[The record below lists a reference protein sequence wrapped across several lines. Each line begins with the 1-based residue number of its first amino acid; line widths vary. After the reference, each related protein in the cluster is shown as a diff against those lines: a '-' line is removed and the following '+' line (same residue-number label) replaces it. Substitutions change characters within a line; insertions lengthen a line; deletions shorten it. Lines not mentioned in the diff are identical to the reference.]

1 MTKQINNLIFAV
13 GLVLITL
20 CACDDDLYGKVRME
34 PHTRDIP
41 RN

>member
-20 CACDDDLYGKVRME
+20 CACDDDLYGKVRM
-34 PHTRDIP
+34 
-41 RN
+41 